1 LFELPFL
8 FISIRRNIMSES
20 FEVNAVSRAD
30 QGKGASRR
38 LRRDGKVPGVIY
50 GAGKDP
56 VAIMLEHNELLHHL
70 ENEAFYSHIL
80 DVSVDGTAE
89 QAILK
94 DMQRHPSKPIV
105 MHVDFL
111 RVDPNA
117 KLRVNVP
124 LHFINEDQAPGVD
137 QGGLVTHSLTE
148 VAVLCLPKDLPEFI
162 EADLAALEMDATY
175 HLSDITMPAGVE
187 LVELAHGE
195 GHDQTVAAIHMPRAA
210 KEEEEAPAEEAGE
223 APAAEEGGE

>member
-1 LFELPFL
+1 
-8 FISIRRNIMSES
+8 MSES
-20 FEVNAVSRAD
+20 FEVNAVSRSD

-38 LRRDGKVPGVIY
+38 LRREGKVPGVVY

-56 VAIMLEHNELLHHL
+56 VSITLEQNELMHQL

-80 DVSVDGTAE
+80 DVNVDGKGQ

-111 RVDPNA
+111 RVDA
-117 KLRVNVP
+117 KQKLRVNVP
-124 LHFINEDQAPGVD
+124 IHFINEEKSPGVD
-137 QGGLVTHSLTE
+137 QGGLVTHSMTE

-162 EADLAALEMDATY
+162 EADLSGLEMDATF
-175 HLSDITMPAGVE
+175 HMSDMKVPEGVE

-195 GHDQTVAAIHMPRAA
+195 GHDQTVAAIHMPRAV
-210 KEEEEAPAEEAGE
+210 KEEDEVVEAAGEEEAGEAGE

>member
-1 LFELPFL
+1 
-8 FISIRRNIMSES
+8 MSES
-20 FEVNAVSRAD
+20 FEVNAESRSD

-38 LRRDGKVPGVIY
+38 LRREGKIPGVIY

-56 VAIMLEHNELLHHL
+56 LAISLDHNEMVHHL

-80 DVSVDGTAE
+80 DVNLDGKPE

-94 DMQRHPSKPIV
+94 DMQRHPAKPII

-111 RVDPNA
+111 RVDA
-117 KLRVNVP
+117 KQKLRVNVP
-124 LHFINEDQAPGVD
+124 IHFINEDKAPGV
-137 QGGLVTHSLTE
+137 QEGGLVTHSMTE
-148 VAVLCLPKDLPEFI
+148 VAVLCLPKDLPEYI
-162 EADLAALEMDATY
+162 EADLSALEMDATF
-175 HLSDITMPAGVE
+175 HMSDMKVPEGVE

-210 KEEEEAPAEEAGE
+210 KEEEVVAEAGEEAAGEAGE

>member
-1 LFELPFL
+1 
-8 FISIRRNIMSES
+8 MSES
-20 FEVNAVSRAD
+20 FEVNAVSRSD

-56 VAIMLEHNELLHHL
+56 VAITLEHNEMIHHL

-80 DVSVDGTAE
+80 DVSVDGKAE

-94 DMQRHPSKPIV
+94 DMQRHPSKPVI

-111 RVDPNA
+111 RVDA
-117 KLRVNVP
+117 KQKLRVNVP
-124 LHFINEDQAPGVD
+124 IHFINEDKAPGV
-137 QGGLVTHSLTE
+137 QEGGLVTHSLTE

-162 EADLAALEMDATY
+162 EADLGTLEMDATF
-175 HLSDITMPAGVE
+175 HMSDIIMPEGVE
-187 LVELAHGE
+187 LVELSHGE

-210 KEEEEAPAEEAGE
+210 KEEVAEEAAGEEAAGE
-223 APAAEEGGE
+223 APAAEEGGEE